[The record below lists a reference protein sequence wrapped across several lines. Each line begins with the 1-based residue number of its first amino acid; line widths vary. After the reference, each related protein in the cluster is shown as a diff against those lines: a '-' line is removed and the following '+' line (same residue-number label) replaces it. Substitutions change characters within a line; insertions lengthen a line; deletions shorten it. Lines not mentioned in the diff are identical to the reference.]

1 MAKDAIGSFQ
11 ILNIVFCWFAKE
23 FVLCQPFQRIFRL
36 YQLHLVCKDSNFL
49 QSRIMGNENAWHISL
64 GNCDHS
70 LLILFHL
77 SNTLGLLF
85 TARPLKNSFLV
96 SFWKKRE
103 YHGFSWRVK
112 IPLGSKNST
121 PSSKLWW
128 ITNSYTKISHEKY
141 VFNHFLTVNWHCAWS
156 SPMSQFHQLLWININ
171 VQETLQKL
179 QLEKRGMNKTAMLLL
194 DPCLGPMPSFRL

>member
-1 MAKDAIGSFQ
+1 MQVLLFWENTLKAVKRGTTFFLAKDAIGSFQ

-23 FVLCQPFQRIFRL
+23 FVLWQTCQRVFRL

-85 TARPLKNSFLV
+85 TARPLKIL
-96 SFWKKRE
+96 FWYHSGKKRE

-112 IPLGSKNST
+112 IPLGSKKTLPLHQNYDELPTVTQKYLMKNMFST
-121 PSSKLWW
+121 IFW
-128 ITNSYTKISHEKY
+128 
-141 VFNHFLTVNWHCAWS
+141 
-156 SPMSQFHQLLWININ
+156 Q
-171 VQETLQKL
+171 
-179 QLEKRGMNKTAMLLL
+179 
-194 DPCLGPMPSFRL
+194 